1 MQIKDLPAFVLFKF
15 DKKELV
21 EKIIGTYSVVS
32 KEGKGFLDWL
42 A

>member
-1 MQIKDLPAFVLFKF
+1 VQIKDLPAFVLFKL
-15 DKKELV
+15 DNKDLV
-21 EKIIGTYSVVS
+21 EKLVGTYSVVG